1 MVSSV
6 KVHESTHECI
16 KFGGTGD
23 GGEVGRGGHGQH
35 RRGDVFG
42 LDSVLHH
49 LIQVRRVHVLVV
61 VPPEAVEGDEQ
72 QLVPRCRCRC
82 LARGLAGGAD
92 HRCDDQEKLQPHL
105 HPHSD

>member
-1 MVSSV
+1 M
-6 KVHESTHECI
+6 
-16 KFGGTGD
+16 
-23 GGEVGRGGHGQH
+23 GRGGHGQH
-35 RRGDVFG
+35 RGGDVFG

-72 QLVPRCRCRC
+72 QLVPPCRC

-92 HRCDDQEKLQPHL
+92 HGHDDQEELQLHL
-105 HPHSD
+105 HLHSD